1 MGLSRWSFQRG
12 RGAEGQRVRGAEG
25 KTGRRAAVWVI
36 LSAGLLGSPVAA
48 QDTGLPI
55 GSQAAALALPDL
67 EGASYDLG
75 QVIGKK
81 PVLVQFWATWCSL
94 CRALIPELH
103 KVRAAYGDRVELIGV
118 NVTVNESKGRAGR
131 YLERHKPPYRALW
144 DEKGVAAR
152 AYDAPSTSYVMV
164 LDASGKVVYTGV
176 GSDQD
181 LVAAVKKAVGDP

>member
-1 MGLSRWSFQRG
+1 MVRTGIRG
-12 RGAEGQRVRGAEG
+12 QGPGFR
-25 KTGRRAAVWVI
+25 VI
-36 LSAGLLGSPVAA
+36 LGLLLGGLAGPLAA
-48 QDTGLPI
+48 QDIGLPI
-55 GSQAAALALPDL
+55 GTQAAPLTLPDL

-94 CRALIPELH
+94 CRALMPELQ
-103 KVRAAYGDRVELIGV
+103 KVRAAYGDRVDLIGV
-118 NVTVNESKGRAGR
+118 NVTVNESKGRVER
-131 YLERHKPPYRALW
+131 YLKQHKPPYRALW
-144 DEKGVAAR
+144 DEKGAAAR

-164 LDASGKVVYTGV
+164 LDAAGKVVYTGV

>member
-1 MGLSRWSFQRG
+1 MVRTGVR
-12 RGAEGQRVRGAEG
+12 GQRSRIRGQRSG
-25 KTGRRAAVWVI
+25 LRLI
-36 LSAGLLGSPVAA
+36 FGLLLGGLAGPLAA
-48 QDTGLPI
+48 QDIGLPT
-55 GSQAAALALPDL
+55 GTQAAAVTLPDL

-94 CRALIPELH
+94 CQALIPELQ
-103 KVRAAYGDRVELIGV
+103 KVRAAYGPRVELIGI

-144 DEKGVAAR
+144 DEKGAAAR

-164 LDASGKVVYTGV
+164 LDATGKVVYTGV

-181 LVAAVKKAVGDP
+181 LVEAVKKAVGGP